1 MVDWLSQRGFSKL
14 DQVLPNVKSNCKL
27 YIKKKLRKNAPK
39 QLLYNIVLCGDKIE
53 QIVLSSF
60 SSLRQ
65 VAMRFEEFAEENLQF
80 SLPFSLLHPLH
91 TEA

>member
-27 YIKKKLRKNAPK
+27 YIKKKTPK
-39 QLLYNIVLCGDKIE
+39 KFLYNIVLCGDKIE